1 MKQMNKLWM
10 TMSILIVIILILT
23 TINIPGCAAT
33 RVPTHKCIDS
43 THKECDGQCE
53 CDGFECK

>member
-23 TINIPGCAAT
+23 TINIPGCVANC
-33 RVPTHKCIDS
+33 VPVHKCIDS
-43 THKECDGQCE
+43 THKTCDGE

>member
-1 MKQMNKLWM
+1 MNKLWM

-23 TINIPGCAAT
+23 TINIPGCVANC
-33 RVPTHKCIDS
+33 VPVHKCIDS
-43 THKECDGQCE
+43 THKTCDGECE

>member
-1 MKQMNKLWM
+1 MNKLWM

-23 TINIPGCAAT
+23 TINIPGCAAS

-43 THKECDGQCE
+43 THKTCDGECE